1 MQILPNFTN
10 IKKFPVLE
18 KGQETIYYYLTL
30 VGGGTKIITQEEY
43 FALVQL
49 TKEN

>member
-1 MQILPNFTN
+1 MKILPNFTN

-30 VGGGTKIITQEEY
+30 VGGGIKIITQEEY
-43 FALVQL
+43 SALVQL